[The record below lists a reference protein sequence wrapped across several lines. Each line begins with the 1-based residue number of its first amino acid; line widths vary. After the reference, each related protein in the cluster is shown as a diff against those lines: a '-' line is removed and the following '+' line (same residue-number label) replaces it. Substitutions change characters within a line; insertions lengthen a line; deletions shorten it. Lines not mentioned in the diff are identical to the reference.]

1 MAPNGPGGRPV
12 RGPFAKDNASR
23 DTERLAQ
30 PAFSGPYF
38 AVGKMA
44 VKERTVDKETAWNH
58 GDRLKFAEKPLS
70 TTLSLWP
77 YVATASLFADP
88 EASRVGMQGEL
99 VPEHGELPK
108 LVGGG
113 GFDPQGAESGYFGGS
128 LLSDRLRL
136 MREMNREGVKD
147 TLTGEAG
154 PFKGFYSTSEGYGK
168 AEDPRTKAL
177 GLSVKAGPATLFGER
192 TDTSWEG
199 RHPGSGR
206 LLREAPHAKHMENTR
221 FDRRVKE
228 AGAKIEL
235 PVRRG
240 LAALKAVRKYM
251 RTLSPSGKGE
261 SRYMHQA
268 PNVTS
273 VGGSWKGPVGP
284 GTLGVSGGADFIQGI
299 GTSPHAKGSYA
310 MEDPF
315 GLGGTLEATG
325 TWANPLGESSDFET
339 WLRYKLRR

>member
-1 MAPNGPGGRPV
+1 
-12 RGPFAKDNASR
+12 
-23 DTERLAQ
+23 
-30 PAFSGPYF
+30 
-38 AVGKMA
+38 MA
-44 VKERTVDKETAWNH
+44 VKERTVDKETVWNH
-58 GDRLKFAEKPLS
+58 GDRLKFAEKSLS

-77 YVATASLFADP
+77 YVATTSLFADP

-108 LVGGG
+108 LVGGV

-136 MREMNREGVKD
+136 MREMNREGVED

-199 RHPGSGR
+199 RHPWSGR
-206 LLREAPHAKHMENTR
+206 LLRDAPHSKHMENTR
-221 FDRRVKE
+221 FDRRVQE
-228 AGAKIEL
+228 AGAKVEL
-235 PVRRG
+235 PVGRG
-240 LAALKAVRKYM
+240 VAALKAARKYM

-284 GTLGVSGGADFIQGI
+284 GTLGLQGGMDFIRDK
-299 GTSPHAKGSYA
+299 GTSSNLGANYMVK
-310 MEDPF
+310 DPF
-315 GLGGTLEATG
+315 GLGGTLKAHAG
-325 TWANPLGESSDFET
+325 WQNPYGRPSD
-339 WLRYKLRR
+339 LQAGVRYGLRR